1 MNDHTK
7 TAAGGRTADEI
18 RQWLIRKVS
27 TTAGIA
33 EQQVDM
39 KTPLAEY
46 GLNSRQAVGLAGDL
60 EEWMGR
66 TLEPTLVWDYPT
78 VQQLTD
84 FLSAL
89 PASDPATKPAG

>member
-1 MNDHTK
+1 MNDKANTV
-7 TAAGGRTADEI
+7 TGGRTADEI

-33 EQQVDM
+33 EQQVDV

-60 EEWMGR
+60 EEWLGR

-84 FLSAL
+84 FLSAA
-89 PASDPATKPAG
+89 PASKSPG

>member
-1 MNDHTK
+1 MNDKASTV
-7 TAAGGRTADEI
+7 TGGRTADEI

-33 EQQVDM
+33 EQQVDVR
-39 KTPLAEY
+39 TPLAEY

-60 EEWMGR
+60 EEWLGR

-84 FLSAL
+84 FLSAA
-89 PASDPATKPAG
+89 PAPVPKSPG